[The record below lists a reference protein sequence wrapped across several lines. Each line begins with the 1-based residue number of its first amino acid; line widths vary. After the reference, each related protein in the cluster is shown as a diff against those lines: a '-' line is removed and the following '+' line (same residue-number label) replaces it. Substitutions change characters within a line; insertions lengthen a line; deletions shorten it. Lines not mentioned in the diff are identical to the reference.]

1 MTKGNLLNNAWT
13 LKEQIEVLEKE
24 YESILLQLETVAREE
39 GILEKDNRIL
49 ENAELRFCLSTSFKT
64 NDNAV
69 KLFKDKGL
77 EEFIKVKESVSIGDL
92 KKVCSEEE
100 ILNQQ
105 YATKFYTRKLTKK
118 EVINEKN

>member
-1 MTKGNLLNNAWT
+1 MTKGNLLNNAWF

-24 YESILLQLETVAREE
+24 YESVISQLEAVAREE
-39 GILEKDNRIL
+39 GVLEKDNRIL

-77 EEFIKVKESVSIGDL
+77 EEFIKIKESVFIGDL

-100 ILNQQ
+100 IIKQQ
-105 YATKFYTRKLTKK
+105 YATKFYTKKLTKK
-118 EVINEKN
+118 EKINE

>member
-1 MTKGNLLNNAWT
+1 MTKGNLLNNAWF

-24 YESILLQLETVAREE
+24 YESVISQLEAVAREE
-39 GILEKDNRIL
+39 GVLEKDNRIL

-77 EEFIKVKESVSIGDL
+77 EEFIKIKESVSIGDL

-100 ILNQQ
+100 IIKQQ
-105 YATKFYTRKLTKK
+105 YATKFYTKKLTKK
-118 EVINEKN
+118 EKINE